1 MLWDASV
8 RDWTLPSPEGATGL
22 HRGCSAKDSHKCSI
36 DRLSCQ
42 LELYPVIRDCGV
54 ARHVYACDGARTP
67 LYNGAVSYPDA
78 EVLRP
83 LTARLGD
90 RRQRCKA
97 R

>member
-1 MLWDASV
+1 MFHRSLVLSIGIISRNSGLWRREA
-8 RDWTLPSPEGATGL
+8 
-22 HRGCSAKDSHKCSI
+22 
-36 DRLSCQ
+36 
-42 LELYPVIRDCGV
+42 
-54 ARHVYACDGARTP
+54 YACDGARTP